1 MIKRV
6 LLVGLTMALAVMSAQ
21 AQEKLPPG
29 AKLIKIEAQ
38 PSSLTF
44 SGRFEYAQVLL
55 FGQLDTGER
64 VDVTRQA
71 IVKPSA
77 VVTVNPAGQVR
88 PTTDGEG
95 KIEFTVAG
103 QTAVVVVKVSGV
115 KATPQVSFVK
125 DVMPVMSKLGCN
137 AGTCHGA
144 AQGKN
149 GFKLSLRGYDPL
161 ADHQALTDE
170 LEGRRFNR
178 AAPERSLMLLKPA
191 GEAPHVGGVLW
202 KPGDHT
208 YEMVKAWIAQGVALD
223 AKTPRVTAVE
233 IFPKGG
239 LLPLPGMKQQMAV
252 VATYGDGS
260 KRDVTAEAFVESS
273 NTEIATVE
281 KSNLVTAVRRGE
293 STMLAR
299 YEGSYAA
306 STLVV
311 MGDRSGFVWKD
322 TPVNT
327 YIDGL
332 VQEKL
337 KSIRVLPSELCTD
350 EEFIRRLYLDLI
362 GLPPQPEDIRKFLA
376 DARPSREK
384 RDALVDTLVGS
395 TDFIE
400 HWTNKWAD
408 LLQVNRKFLG
418 EGGARALRD
427 YLRKAVADNKPYD
440 KFVYDIVTASGS
452 TMENP
457 AAAYFKILHTPDA
470 VMENTTQLFL
480 AVRFNC
486 NKCHDHPFER
496 WTQDQYYSLA
506 AYFAQVQ
513 HSEDPKFKGQKIGG
527 TDVEGA
533 KPLVEVITDIKTGE
547 VKHDRTG
554 QISPPKFPYTV
565 PSEIPNTAA
574 RREQIARWITA
585 KDNPYFAK
593 SYVNRLWGYLLGV
606 GLIEPIDD
614 IRAGNPPSNPKLLE
628 ALTEDFIKSGFDTR
642 HIIKTICKSRVYQQ
656 SITTNRWNAD
666 DDLNYSHA
674 LARRLPAEVLYDA
687 IHRVTG
693 APSRLPGLPPT
704 ARAAELLDS
713 SVPVPG
719 GFLELFGKPARESAC
734 ECERS
739 GGVML
744 GPILNLVNGPVVGE
758 ALKDPNNRLVK
769 LVAAEKDDRKVI
781 EELFLAVLGRK
792 PTKVELEKSLKTF
805 KEADKDAADLLIVYK
820 QVQDALA
827 AHEKSLPA
835 RQAEWEKSQQS
846 ARVDWKALDVTEAKS
861 KIGATLTKQ
870 ADGSILASGKLDGPE
885 VYTITAKL
893 PAGKY
898 TALRLEALTD
908 PSLPA
913 NGPGR
918 APNGNFVLTE
928 IKLSAAPDVAAR
940 QATMAF
946 WARAFDLPASAAK
959 PVAFGRAV
967 ADFSQGQYEV
977 QKAINGD
984 TSPND
989 GWAVS
994 PQLGTPHV
1002 AIFETKGP
1010 FGHVDGT
1017 VLTITM
1023 ENNFADKQHILG
1035 KFRLS
1040 VTSAKG
1046 PINLNS
1052 LPENIAKIIAVEA
1065 EKRTPEQKTQL
1076 TAYYRSLDGE
1086 LIRLQQSMAE
1096 LGATPDKRLLGAQD
1110 VTWALLNSPAFLFN
1124 H

>member
-6 LLVGLTMALAVMSAQ
+6 LLVGLTMTLAVMSTG

-29 AKLIKIEAQ
+29 AKLVKVEAQ

-44 SGRFEYAQVLL
+44 TGRFDYAQVLL
-55 FGQLDTGER
+55 FGQLESGER

-71 IVKPSA
+71 SVKAPHA
-77 VVTVNPAGQVR
+77 VTITSAGQVR
-88 PTTDGEG
+88 PASDGEG
-95 KIEFTVAG
+95 KLEFTVGG
-103 QTAVVVVKVSGV
+103 QTAVVPVKVSGV
-115 KATPQVSFVK
+115 KTTPQVSFVK

-202 KPGDHT
+202 KVGDPN

-223 AKTPRVTAVE
+223 PKTPRVTSVE
-233 IFPKGG
+233 ILPKGG
-239 LLPLPGMKQQMAV
+239 VLPLPGMKQQMTV
-252 VATYGDGS
+252 IATYGDGS

-273 NTEIATVE
+273 NTEIATVD

-311 MGDRSGFVWKD
+311 MGDRSDFAWKE
-322 TPVNT
+322 TPVNN

-350 EEFIRRLYLDLI
+350 EEFIRRLYLDLV
-362 GLPPQPEDIRKFLA
+362 GLPPQPEEIRKFVA
-376 DARPSREK
+376 DPRPTREK

-395 TDFIE
+395 NDFIE

-418 EGGARALRD
+418 EGGAKALRD
-427 YLRKAVADNKPYD
+427 YLRKAVAENKAYD
-440 KFVYDIVTASGS
+440 KFVFDIITASGS

-457 AAAYFKILHTPDA
+457 AAAYFKILHTPDT

-496 WTQDQYYSLA
+496 WTQDQYYNLA

-513 HSEDPKFKGQKIGG
+513 RTEDPKFKGQKIGG

-533 KPLVEVITDIKTGE
+533 KPLVEIIADGKTGE

-554 QISPPKFPYTV
+554 QISAPKFPYTV
-565 PSEIPNTAA
+565 PTEIPSTAS

-614 IRAGNPPSNPKLLE
+614 IRAGNPPTNPKLLE

-656 SITTNRWNAD
+656 SIVTNRWNAD

-719 GFLELFGKPARESAC
+719 GFLELFGKPPRESAC

-758 ALKDPNNRLVK
+758 ALKDPNNRLAK
-769 LVAAEKDDRKVI
+769 LVATEKDDTKVI

-792 PTKVELEKSLKTF
+792 PTKMELEKSLKTF
-805 KEADKDAADLLIVYK
+805 KEADKDAADLLVIYK
-820 QVQDALA
+820 QRQEALA

-835 RQAEWEKSQQS
+835 RQAEWEKTQKT
-846 ARVDWKALDVTEAKS
+846 AVDWKPLEVIEAKS
-861 KIGATLTKQ
+861 KVGATLTKQ
-870 ADGSILASGKLDGPE
+870 PDGSILASGKLDGPE
-885 VYTITAKL
+885 IYTITAKL
-893 PAGKY
+893 PGGNY

-908 PSLPA
+908 SSLPA
-913 NGPGR
+913 KGPGR
-918 APNGNFVLTE
+918 APNGNFVLNE
-928 IKLSAAPDVAAR
+928 IRLATAPDVAAR
-940 QATMAF
+940 RAALSF
-946 WARAFDLPASAAK
+946 WDRAFELPASAPK
-959 PVAFGRAV
+959 PIAFGRVV
-967 ADFSQGQYEV
+967 ADFSQAQFEV
-977 QKAINGD
+977 QKAINGN
-984 TSPND
+984 TAPND

-994 PQLGTPHV
+994 PELGKPHV

-1010 FGHVDGT
+1010 FGHEAGI

-1023 ENNFADKQHILG
+1023 ESTFADKQHILG

-1040 VTSAKG
+1040 ATSAKG
-1046 PINLNS
+1046 PINLNT
-1052 LPENIAKIIAVEA
+1052 LPDNIAKIVALEP
-1065 EKRTPEQKTQL
+1065 EKRTTEQKAQL
-1076 TAYYRSLDGE
+1076 AGYFRSLDAE
-1086 LIRLQQSMAE
+1086 LVRLQQAVAE
-1096 LGATPDKRLLGAQD
+1096 MGATPDKRLLGAQD